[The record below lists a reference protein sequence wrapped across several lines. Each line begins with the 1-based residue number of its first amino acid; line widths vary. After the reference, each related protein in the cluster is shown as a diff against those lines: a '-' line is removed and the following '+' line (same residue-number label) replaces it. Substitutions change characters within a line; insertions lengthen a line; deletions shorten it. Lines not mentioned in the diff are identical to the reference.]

1 MINKKNR
8 TACKACRLKKCL
20 FVGMSK
26 SGSRYGRRS
35 NWFKIHCLIQEQRQA
50 ADAAAQGQHNHLK
63 PPNHMVSP
71 LGPPS
76 HLGLLGHPGMYPPG
90 LYPRTKEEFI
100 MLGLDDYK
108 VHNNSATSP
117 SISSPDS
124 HNSDSSID
132 MNMRNNAMLKSS
144 KDLFLPMTF
153 PGMGSFPVMP
163 PPTFLPPTM
172 QPSHLFGYH
181 PFYHPNMMKSSSEL
195 SPTSTSSTHILGS
208 PLSNTSTNISRFT
221 PNHSEEKEIDSD
233 RESPSFNN
241 NNNITNKL
249 NNNHIPNGMKSA
261 EEFTKRF
268 YLDAVLKNQQQ
279 PDNGVDGST
288 RSDKE
293 AELTSDGCD
302 DEEDEDE
309 EELVV
314 QMTPPRSPV
323 DTKADQD
330 NPIDLS
336 MKIRSNSTM
345 SSKSSELGSV
355 KQTTDESDDEK
366 HSDNEETEDHTTT
379 TLTTMI
385 RKRSHVD
392 HNDGNGDEVKQFE
405 STNDIKRMKIQIT
418 TTPLDLTTRV

>member
-1 MINKKNR
+1 
-8 TACKACRLKKCL
+8 
-20 FVGMSK
+20 MSK

-63 PPNHMVSP
+63 PNHMNPGGLGS
-71 LGPPS
+71 LGPPG

-90 LYPRTKEEFI
+90 LYPRSKEEFL
-100 MLGLDDYK
+100 MLGLDEYK
-108 VHNNSATSP
+108 MHGNSATSP

-124 HNSDSSID
+124 HTSDSSID
-132 MNMRNNAMLKSS
+132 MNLRNNPLLKNSNLN
-144 KDLFLPMTF
+144 KDLFLPIGF
-153 PGMGSFPVMP
+153 PGMGGFPVMP

-181 PFYHPNMMKSSSEL
+181 PFYHPNMIKTSEL
-195 SPTSTSSTHILGS
+195 SPTSTSSTTQLLSS
-208 PLSNTSTNISRFT
+208 PLSNNSTNISRFT
-221 PNHSEEKEIDSD
+221 PNHSEEKEVDSD

-268 YLDAVLKNQQQ
+268 YLDTVFKNQQKS

-288 RSDKE
+288 MNDKE

-302 DEEDEDE
+302 DDEDDEE

-323 DTKADQD
+323 DTKVDQD

-336 MKIRSNSTM
+336 MKIRSNSTI
-345 SSKSSELGSV
+345 SSKSSELGSDV

-366 HSDNEETEDHTTT
+366 HESDNEGTEDHTTT

-385 RKRSHVD
+385 QKRSH
-392 HNDGNGDEVKQFE
+392 DGGDEVKQFE
-405 STNDIKRMKIQIT
+405 PTNDIKRMKIQIT